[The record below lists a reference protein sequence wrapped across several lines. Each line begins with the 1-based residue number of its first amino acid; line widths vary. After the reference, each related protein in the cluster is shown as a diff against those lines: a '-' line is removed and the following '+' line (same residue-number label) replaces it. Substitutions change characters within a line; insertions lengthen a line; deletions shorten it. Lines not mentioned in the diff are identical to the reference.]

1 MVLGF
6 STKSKPKRPL
16 YEEQQDTDWIT
27 RNRQLNE
34 KTYKNV
40 NDNLDRVNVFD
51 DATKQSLQNYADSIY
66 NRALSDFDRSYTQ
79 TMNKTLARDYN
90 RFGTTG
96 ASTSLLN
103 RDNYNLQQQRKLAD
117 LAYDKALYNEDL
129 INNELQRRYNT
140 LNTNYNYFTNSG
152 KTIQDFD
159 NANWQIR
166 NMNKDVQY
174 LNDIQDYNN
183 SFEHKTDQLAHKIGG
198 AVTSYFLG
206 PIGYKLGEM
215 AEDTFASDAQ
225 AYGEGLLGNYLGA
238 YGYNTNSTPSESDL
252 KGMSAAIDKM
262 RGINSGSSSSDSL
275 WGDRIPLSELGQLL
289 YSGDYTSGSG
299 FGSQYIGGGYGSL
312 VDNPYWT
319 FGYNNAG

>member
-27 RNRQLNE
+27 RNRNLNE
-34 KTYKNV
+34 QTYNNVSKNL
-40 NDNLDRVNVFD
+40 NRVNVFD

-66 NRALSDFDRSYTQ
+66 NRALSDFDRSYNQ

-129 INNELQRRYNT
+129 INNELQRRYKT
-140 LNTNYNYFTNSG
+140 LNTNYNYFTDSG

-183 SFEHKTDQLAHKIGG
+183 SFEHKTDQLAHQIGG
-198 AVTSYFLG
+198 AVASIWLG
-206 PIGYKLGEM
+206 PAGIALGNM
-215 AEDTFASDAQ
+215 AQNAFASDAE
-225 AYGEGLLGNYLGA
+225 AYGNGFLGSYTNAYNGNNASLFGDDDQKSLSAWYTLMKDRLGNNY
-238 YGYNTNSTPSESDL
+238 S
-252 KGMSAAIDKM
+252 
-262 RGINSGSSSSDSL
+262 SGNL
-275 WGDRIPLSELGQLL
+275 WGDQIPLSLLGQYL
-289 YSGDYTSGSG
+289 YSGDYSYSLPDIY
-299 FGSQYIGGGYGSL
+299 SNMGYGSL

>member
-183 SFEHKTDQLAHKIGG
+183 SFEHKTDQLTHQIGG
-198 AVTSYFLG
+198 AVASIWLG
-206 PIGYKLGEM
+206 PAGLALGNM
-215 AEDTFASDAQ
+215 AQNTFASDAE
-225 AYGEGLLGNYLGA
+225 AYGNGFLGNYTNA
-238 YGYNTNSTPSESDL
+238 YNNYSQSPFGDDEQKSL
-252 KGMSAAIDKM
+252 SAWYQKM
-262 RGINSGSSSSDSL
+262 RQGSGNNYSSSNL
-275 WGDRIPLSELGQLL
+275 WGDQIPLSELGQSL
-289 YSGDYTSGSG
+289 YNGDYSYSLPDIY
-299 FGSQYIGGGYGSL
+299 SNMGYGSL

>member
-6 STKSKPKRPL
+6 STKDKPKRPL
-16 YEEQQDTDWIT
+16 YEEQQDTPWIT
-27 RNRQLNE
+27 RNRNLNE
-34 KTYKNV
+34 KTYNNV
-40 NDNLDRVNVFD
+40 YENLDRVNVFD
-51 DATKQSLQNYADSIY
+51 DATKQSLQNYADDIY
-66 NRALSDFDRSYTQ
+66 NRALSDFNRSYNQ
-79 TMNKTLARDYN
+79 TMNKTLSRDYN

-152 KTIQDFD
+152 KTTQDFD

-183 SFEHKTDQLAHKIGG
+183 SFEHKTDQLAHQIGG
-198 AVTSYFLG
+198 AVASIWLG
-206 PIGYKLGEM
+206 PAGIALGNM
-215 AEDTFASDAQ
+215 AQNTFASDAE
-225 AYGEGLLGNYLGA
+225 AYGQGMIGNYTNAYNNYTQSPFGNNEQKSLSAWYQSIMNGLGNNY
-238 YGYNTNSTPSESDL
+238 STS
-252 KGMSAAIDKM
+252 
-262 RGINSGSSSSDSL
+262 NL
-275 WGDRIPLSELGQLL
+275 WGNQIPLSQLGQYL
-289 YSGDYTSGSG
+289 YSGNYGYSLPDIYSGM
-299 FGSQYIGGGYGSL
+299 GYGSL

>member
-6 STKSKPKRPL
+6 STKDKPKRPL
-16 YEEQQDTDWIT
+16 YEEQQDTPWIT
-27 RNRQLNE
+27 RNRNLNE
-34 KTYKNV
+34 KTYNNV
-40 NDNLDRVNVFD
+40 YENLDRVNVFD
-51 DATKQSLQNYADSIY
+51 DATKQSLQNYADDIY
-66 NRALSDFDRSYTQ
+66 NRALSDFNRSYNQ
-79 TMNKTLARDYN
+79 TMNKTLSRDYN

-152 KTIQDFD
+152 NTIQNFD

-183 SFEHKTDQLAHKIGG
+183 SFEHKTDQLAHIIGS
-198 AVTSYFLG
+198 AVASYFIGPAGAQLG
-206 PIGYKLGEM
+206 QM
-215 AEDTFASDAQ
+215 AQNTFASDAE
-225 AYGEGLLGNYLGA
+225 AYGQGMLGNYTNA
-238 YGYNTNSTPSESDL
+238 YNTGNNNTFSESQL
-252 KGMSAAIDKM
+252 KGLAGAIDQW
-262 RGINSGSSSSDSL
+262 RNGLGNNYSTSNL
-275 WGDRIPLSELGQLL
+275 WGDQIPLSQLGQYL
-289 YSGDYTSGSG
+289 YSGDYGYSLPDIYSGM
-299 FGSQYIGGGYGSL
+299 GYGSL